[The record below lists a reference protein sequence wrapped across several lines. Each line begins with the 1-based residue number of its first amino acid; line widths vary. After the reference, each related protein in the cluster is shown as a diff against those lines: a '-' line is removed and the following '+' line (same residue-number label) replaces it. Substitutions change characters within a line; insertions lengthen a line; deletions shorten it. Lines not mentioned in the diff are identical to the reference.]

1 MTPRFRFQCLF
12 IAAIAT
18 GTWSAY
24 AAVVTRPSTEIRSAT
39 ARVQNRGATMSAPSA
54 SVQVSD
60 QASEPEVAY
69 EEPIIVDNK
78 SSMFGA
84 VISDMSAGAPNAE
97 NDTALADRI
106 REQRLILDGQY
117 NAPSSAPNVTITA
130 NACDKGLR
138 DCMAGKCGNDFTKCA
153 NDNAVAW
160 DNKMNACRAKTQC
173 SAHEYTLL
181 APEIAADRDMNVRT
195 AYYNSVINC
204 GTKYN
209 ECIFEKCGM
218 ALNGCLAKKD
228 EDKAIAACASIAR
241 ECTAQDNGM
250 TSRFMNIFADL
261 RTAAIAQAKKDEERL
276 YELRDLMRQTCNR
289 FGAMFDDRTLDC
301 VYTVN
306 FFAGNSE
313 NPMASK
319 KLYAGDTFQ
328 CNADWFGID
337 VTTFKENAYRTTREQ
352 TSASSAM
359 LGAGLGTAAGLIS
372 SGAISR
378 ANEAREAKNEA
389 KDACEQAGKHWYN
402 GKCND
407 QSRQEK
413 RDERKAEREDK
424 RAAKK
429 TEKNNTPQIEKPK
442 EVNKSLTQENYNADK
457 SLQAKAV
464 GDTKFNSNDFKVEGI
479 TTTPK
484 IKEPAKVTSTITG
497 G

>member
-1 MTPRFRFQCLF
+1 MTPKFRFQCLL
-12 IAAIAT
+12 IVAIAM
-18 GTWSAY
+18 GAWSAY
-24 AAVVTRPSTEIRSAT
+24 AAVATRPSAEIRSAT

-78 SSMFGA
+78 SSMFGD
-84 VISDMSAGAPNAE
+84 VISDISAGAPNAE

-117 NAPSSAPNVTITA
+117 NAPSDAPRVTITA

-138 DCMAGKCGNDFTKCA
+138 DCMAEKCGNDFTKCA

-228 EDKAIAACASIAR
+228 EDKAVAACASIAR

-250 TSRFMNIFADL
+250 ASRFMKIFADL

-352 TSASSAM
+352 TAASSAM

-372 SGAISR
+372 SGAIDR
-378 ANEAREAKNEA
+378 AKDAREAKNEA
-389 KDACEQAGKHWYN
+389 KDACEKAGKHWYN

-413 RDERKAEREDK
+413 RDERREQKEAERNAKKQERAERKAEREDK

-429 TEKNNTPQIEKPK
+429 TEKNNTTNTNKTETKTSNSTNSMK
-442 EVNKSLTQENYNADK
+442 EVISEVNDKIDSLTAYK
-457 SLQAKAV
+457 
-464 GDTKFNSNDFKVEGI
+464 
-479 TTTPK
+479 
-484 IKEPAKVTSTITG
+484 
-497 G
+497 